1 VSLPAPVLG
10 LSPANDALV
19 DRFGRV
25 HRYLRV
31 SITDRCS
38 LKCTYCVPQGGL
50 PQLPRKE
57 LLSYQEI
64 TRVVAA
70 MRDLGVRRVRLTG
83 GEPLIRRDVVVLV
96 DALGALGLEELSMTT
111 NALRLTD
118 LAVPLRRAGLRRVN
132 VSCDAVEPD
141 LFRAM
146 TGGGDLSRVLAGIE
160 AARLAGLLPIK
171 INMVVIAGENDHHV
185 VPLLEHFARWPEEI
199 VVRFLEHMP
208 FGTSRRDHVSSAA
221 LRERIGA
228 RYTLDPLGGRSDGGP
243 AVAWRVR
250 ETGQEIGF
258 ISPITE
264 HFCERCNRLRL
275 DADGHLRTCLSR
287 DDAPSLRDVLRG
299 GADDAELGAIVRAM
313 VWGKVAGHEAT
324 EDGGRAFEG
333 VMTWIGG

>member
-1 VSLPAPVLG
+1 MSLPTPIPGLAPA
-10 LSPANDALV
+10 PDALV

-38 LKCTYCVPQGGL
+38 LKCTYCVPEEGL
-50 PQLPRKE
+50 PHLPRKE
-57 LLSYQEI
+57 LLTYQEI
-64 TRVVAA
+64 TRVVSAL
-70 MRDLGVRRVRLTG
+70 REVGIRRVRLTG

-96 DALGALGLEELSMTT
+96 DALGRLGLDDLSMTT
-111 NALRLTD
+111 NALRLPE
-118 LAVPLRRAGLRRVN
+118 LAAPLRAAGLRRVN
-132 VSCDAVEPD
+132 VSCDAVDPA

-146 TGGGDLSRVLAGIE
+146 TGGGDLARVLAGIE
-160 AARLAGLLPIK
+160 AARQAGLLPIK
-171 INMVVIAGENDHHV
+171 VNMVVIAGQNEHEV
-185 VPLLEHFARWPEEI
+185 VPLLEHFARWPDEI
-199 VVRFLEHMP
+199 IVRFLEHMP
-208 FGTSRRDHVSSAA
+208 FATERRDHVSSAA
-221 LRERIGA
+221 LRERLGQ
-228 RYTLDPLGGRSDGGP
+228 RYSLDPVGPGDGGP

-287 DDAPSLRDVLRG
+287 DDAPSLRDVLRA
-299 GADDAELGAIVRAM
+299 GADDVQLGAVVRAM

-324 EDGGRAFEG
+324 ADGGRAFEG